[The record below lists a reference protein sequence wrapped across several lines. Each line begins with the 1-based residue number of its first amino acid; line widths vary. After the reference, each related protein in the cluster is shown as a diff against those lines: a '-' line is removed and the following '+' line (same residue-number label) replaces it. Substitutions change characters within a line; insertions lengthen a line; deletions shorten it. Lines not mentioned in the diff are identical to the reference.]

1 MRTLPGPVQGADH
14 PHQVTLTIDQHVPAS
29 LEATPAAT
37 TTLADLIIGACMR
50 TDTPRQA
57 RSGR

>member
-1 MRTLPGPVQGADH
+1 MRTLPGPVTRRGH
-14 PHQVTLTIDQHVPAS
+14 PHQVTLTIKQHVPAS